1 MPILTHQGKRV
12 LVVDDE
18 DILRMLLTDTLEFEG
33 FHVEEAEDGV
43 EAFEKIQCTD
53 YDVILLDYMMPR
65 MTGLELLERLQP
77 LEFKTPVIMLTAKAQ
92 QSDQDAVMAKGA
104 SYFMPKPF
112 SPNELAELVK
122 SLF

>member
-1 MPILTHQGKRV
+1 MIYVGKKV

-18 DILRMLLTDTLEFEG
+18 DILRMLLADTLEFEG
-33 FHVEEAEDGV
+33 FQVEEAEDGV
-43 EAFEKIQCTD
+43 EALEKIQSTS
-53 YDVILLDYMMPR
+53 YDAILLDYMMPR

-77 LEFKTPVIMLTAKAQ
+77 LELTTPIIMLTAKAQ
-92 QSDQDAVMAKGA
+92 QADQDVALAKGA
-104 SYFMPKPF
+104 SYFVPKPF

>member
-1 MPILTHQGKRV
+1 MPTLTHIGKKV

-33 FHVEEAEDGV
+33 FQVEEAVDGV
-43 EAFEKIQCTD
+43 EAFGKIQNNP
-53 YDVILLDYMMPR
+53 YDAILLDYMMPR

-77 LEFKTPVIMLTAKAQ
+77 LKLSTPIIMLTAKAQ
-92 QSDQDAVMAKGA
+92 QADQDAALAKGA
-104 SYFMPKPF
+104 SYFVPKPF